1 MPQDDHQAALELE
14 AKPIQQV
21 VRDWTAASLAEAAEL
36 FQRTFTQ
43 ASVLP
48 SMVVLEEAQ
57 ARAETWSGRVPVALV
72 AVNDL
77 WSIYA
82 VTSALLAVSAEHGR
96 TMSLTSLTFEDAR
109 ELGLPGLEPA

>member
-1 MPQDDHQAALELE
+1 MPQDDPQAALELE

-21 VRDWTAASLAEAAEL
+21 VRDWTALPMADAAAL
-36 FQRTFTQ
+36 FQRTFTE

-48 SMVVLEEAQ
+48 SLVVLEEAQ

-77 WSIYA
+77 WSVYA

-96 TMSLTSLTFEDAR
+96 TVSLASLTFEDAH
-109 ELGLPGLEPA
+109 ELGLPGLEPV